1 MAPPTPADF
10 QAMTSDMLKLIA
22 GGGDIHRWIKD
33 KVDNSE
39 VWSATDFL
47 SGIEREELK
56 AKLDASAAAGGS
68 GASCDA
74 DYYKYIKNVSKL
86 HHQREQL
93 KEYLSF
99 IKFDDKTYGA
109 QTAKNS
115 KNLHQMK
122 ALYTSQYTV
131 LVDFWINRMRIIYYV
146 ILFIYIGILVKNR
159 KYRSK
164 IHIAIAI
171 FLGVYP
177 LVINR
182 IMIWLLSIM
191 EYLFQYTPA
200 NAYRNL
206 YNQNINKLE
215 KNDIYLHYT
224 QMPV

>member
-1 MAPPTPADF
+1 MVIPTTLNFRD
-10 QAMTSDMLKLIA
+10 MTTEMLELIA
-22 GGGDIHRWIKD
+22 GDGDINSWIKA
-33 KVDNSE
+33 KVDNSAD
-39 VWSATDFL
+39 WSATDFL
-47 SGIEREELK
+47 SGIEREEQE
-56 AKLDASAAAGGS
+56 ANAANAAAGGS

-74 DYYKYIKNVSKL
+74 DYYRYIKNVSKL

-109 QTAKNS
+109 QTAENS